1 MVDTTTALAAVL
13 GVGLGLVMVAAP
25 EFVVQAQTA
34 GRLPQ
39 DRHGEYG
46 EGGSSERWT
55 TLVRVLGVV
64 VLLGG
69 AYFGYTIVA

>member
-13 GVGLGLVMVAAP
+13 GVGLGLVMIAVP
-25 EFVVQAQTA
+25 EVVVQAQTA
-34 GRLPQ
+34 GRLPS

-46 EGGSSERWT
+46 ESTPPERWT
-55 TLVRVLGVV
+55 TLVRLLGVV
-64 VLLGG
+64 VLLAG